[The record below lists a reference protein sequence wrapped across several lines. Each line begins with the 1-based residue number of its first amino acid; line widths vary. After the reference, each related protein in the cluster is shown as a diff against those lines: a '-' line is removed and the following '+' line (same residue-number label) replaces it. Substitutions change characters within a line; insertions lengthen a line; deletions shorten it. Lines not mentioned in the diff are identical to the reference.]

1 MLLFNF
7 LFPGS
12 ANADLGIN
20 HMLKSNLG
28 YEHCWGG
35 LAGWCPV
42 LNELKLQ
49 DEEIKSMMNLIQA

>member
-20 HMLKSNLG
+20 HMLKLNLG
-28 YEHCWGG
+28 YEYGWGG
-35 LAGWCPV
+35 WHPV